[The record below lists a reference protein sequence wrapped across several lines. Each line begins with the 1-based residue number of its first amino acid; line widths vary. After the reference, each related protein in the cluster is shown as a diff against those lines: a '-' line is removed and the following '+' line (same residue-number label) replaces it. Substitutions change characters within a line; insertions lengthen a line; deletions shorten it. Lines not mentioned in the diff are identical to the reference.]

1 MEPYPGL
8 AWDLIVIT
16 RPPLPSAGRLRCAW
30 GEINGFA
37 AGGSAAGYLNL
48 VPVHRRHRR
57 HARTTHSRAT
67 SESRQPSPTPYLN
80 SNENDD
86 SIEIAKAS
94 ALLAKCW

>member
-16 RPPLPSAGRLRCAW
+16 ALCCHPLVGYGCAW

-48 VPVHRRHRR
+48 VPVDRRHRR
-57 HARTTHSRAT
+57 HVRTTHSRAT
-67 SESRQPSPTPYLN
+67 SESRQPSPTPSLN